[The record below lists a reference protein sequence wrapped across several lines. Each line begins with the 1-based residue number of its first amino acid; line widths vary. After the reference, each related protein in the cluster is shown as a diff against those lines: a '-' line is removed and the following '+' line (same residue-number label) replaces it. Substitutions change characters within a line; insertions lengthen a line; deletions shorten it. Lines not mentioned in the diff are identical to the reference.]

1 MSDRMMATSYRFE
14 QNKGTHVSKRH
25 AQELKIS
32 VKDYLKKNYV
42 VYVFTTGRMTLNKSF
57 LYSITSQIFKHA

>member
-1 MSDRMMATSYRFE
+1 MFFLILKGISSKNLNKRVFKMSDRMMATSYRFE

-32 VKDYLKKNYV
+32 VKDYLEKLM
-42 VYVFTTGRMTLNKSF
+42 FSMC
-57 LYSITSQIFKHA
+57 